1 MKYHFAF
8 HVYDT
13 LCNTEQMKGSNE
25 EMATLVRCDR
35 DVRAWERNN
44 FVRYDLESCSV
55 ECILCGYV

>member
-1 MKYHFAF
+1 M
-8 HVYDT
+8 YDT
-13 LCNTEQMKGSNE
+13 LCNTEQMKGGNG